1 MVFLAA
7 MNALVEDLPPEHARI
22 SAERMRSAIPG
33 FGRDA
38 DRTFLAGLAATFE
51 TYAEAAE
58 LPPLPLP
65 ADLGGPHMPFG
76 DAVDAY
82 VLGHEVTLAEA
93 FEHIAQATGVSPE
106 AVEDRYDTAGDRV
119 WDRSKPRLVTVSTR

>member
-1 MVFLAA
+1 MVFLTA
-7 MNALVEDLPPEHARI
+7 MNALVQDLPPEHART
-22 SAERMRSAIPG
+22 SAERKRSAIPG

-38 DRTFLAGLAATFE
+38 DRTFLNGLARTFE

-65 ADLGGPHMPFG
+65 TDLGGPQVPFR

-82 VLGHEVTLAEA
+82 VLGHEATFAEA
-93 FEHIAQATGVSPE
+93 FEHIAQATGESPE
-106 AVEDRYDTAGDRV
+106 ALEDRYETAGDRV
-119 WDRSKPRLVTVSTR
+119 WDRSRPRLVAISNR